1 MAKENAIIQLENVS
15 KIYGMGEEKVIAL
28 DKVNF
33 SVRRNEYLSIMGPS
47 GSGKTT
53 LLDILSTMMKPTSG
67 NVYIEGV
74 NTTKMTNGDLAS
86 FRGMKIGFV
95 FQTFHLLPRLTA
107 LENVMTPMWING
119 MPRKER
125 EIRAKELLQ
134 SVGLKDRMTHKPNE
148 LSGGQKQRVSI
159 ARALAMD
166 PPLIVADEPTGN
178 LDTNSGQNVMEI
190 LDKLHKQEKRT
201 VILVTHDKNVGKRAE
216 QQIFIRDGR
225 VEDEKKVGKIM

>member
-95 FQTFHLLPRLTA
+95 FQTFHLLLRLTA